1 MTRLS
6 NSSINTYSECPYK
19 YKLDKVDRIRP
30 TWKSSS
36 LLFGSAI
43 DAAMEAILSGDK
55 ELCGEDYFV
64 NNMVETEINGKKVKT
79 FKTSNIRYTS
89 GDVQEELLDKSDFK
103 LLNEY
108 AEELEIQI
116 DEGYTFSDFIE
127 YYKKNKKKADKEEH
141 LLFSAVAYLCLFQ
154 KGIMM
159 IPLLEDWAE
168 KNVAEVHDIQRKINI
183 ENEDGDY
190 ITGYL
195 DFIVTLKDGRKVL
208 MDLKTSSD
216 AKKYYPDGCVEES
229 QQLHIYAEDVG
240 LEDAGYLVVDK
251 KIRKREPRVRLREV
265 YGKINEKSL
274 DKVFE
279 KVEEVLYNIK
289 DEKFEKNKN
298 SCFNYGGCQYYS
310 LCHHG
315 SMKGLTKVKESK
327 W

>member
-6 NSSINTYSECPYK
+6 NSSINTYLDCPHK

-43 DAAMEAILSGDK
+43 DAAMEAILLKEGEPAGVFMENMLKTDINEKEVEVLMTSNVRYTNGDIQL
-55 ELCGEDYFV
+55 ELLEDSDLIKIKNYASELELKISEDYTISHFV
-64 NNMVETEINGKKVKT
+64 
-79 FKTSNIRYTS
+79 
-89 GDVQEELLDKSDFK
+89 D
-103 LLNEY
+103 
-108 AEELEIQI
+108 
-116 DEGYTFSDFIE
+116 
-127 YYKKNKKKADKEEH
+127 YYKDNKKKADKEEH
-141 LLFSAVAYLCLFQ
+141 LLFSSIGWSCLLR
-154 KGIMM
+154 KGMMM
-159 IPLLEDWAE
+159 IPVLQKWAE
-168 KNVAEVHDIQRKINI
+168 ENVAEVHDIQRKINI

-229 QQLHIYAEDVG
+229 QQLNIYAEDVG

-274 DKVFE
+274 DKVFD

-289 DEKFEKNKN
+289 EEKFEKNRD
-298 SCFNYGGCQYYS
+298 SCFNFGGCQYYS

-315 SMKGLTKVKESK
+315 SMKGLTKVKERDGK
-327 W
+327 